1 MRVQSSEVNDE
12 EYQLLLVIS
21 VKILRK
27 RFSKILNY
35 YKENYNFNE
44 KSDQILIFPF
54 DCQFFEES
62 TRLR

>member
-27 RFSKILNY
+27 LEKVSKVF
-35 YKENYNFNE
+35 KNF
-44 KSDQILIFPF
+44 KL
-54 DCQFFEES
+54 
-62 TRLR
+62 L